1 MIHIHFCFSVRVS
14 AGCMF
19 LTIMHTVGLSQLHCS
34 HICLFIVSS
43 HCLFSS
49 CLTIQMLYEHHHF
62 CSNPGY
68 FIISSFAPTVEK
80 LSYTGFTQVLRF
92 CESCNTFNRGILK
105 RCSVILITIFSLVD
119 VVEYLYVCV
128 GRVQLLVVF
137 RSAFPSIVLVLFNRT
152 RCSAQLGSKEAK
164 LPLFSVVV
172 QLVLHGSF

>member
-1 MIHIHFCFSVRVS
+1 MIHIQFCFSVRVS

-68 FIISSFAPTVEK
+68 FINTSFAPTVEK
-80 LSYTGFTQVLRF
+80 LSYTCFTQVLRF

-137 RSAFPSIVLVLFNRT
+137 RSAFPSL
-152 RCSAQLGSKEAK
+152 
-164 LPLFSVVV
+164 
-172 QLVLHGSF
+172 